1 MGEIVNLRRVKKARQ
16 RQTDAAGARENR
28 IRHGRTLAQKANEET
43 ARRREA
49 RAADAARLD
58 PQQD

>member
-28 IRHGRTLAQKANEET
+28 IRHGRTAAQKANDERLRQRQT
-43 ARRREA
+43 DAT
-49 RAADAARLD
+49 DAARLPD
-58 PQQD
+58 KPA

>member
-16 RQTDAAGARENR
+16 RQAEAAAARENR
-28 IRHGRTLAQKANEET
+28 VRHGRTLAHKANDET
-43 ARRREA
+43 ARQHAA

-58 PQQD
+58 PQRD